1 MSFAHLHV
9 HTIYSLL
16 DGYSHIGKLM
26 QRVKQMNMPAVAIT
40 DHGTM
45 YGVVEFYRAARAA
58 GVKPIIGI
66 ETYMAARGMK
76 DQDPR
81 LDRKSTHLL
90 LLAENETGY
99 KNLLKIASAAQLEG
113 FYYYPRIDHEFL
125 AEHSEGLICTTGCL
139 GAEIPQALLQENPE
153 EAVRR
158 MNWYYDVFG
167 PDRFYVELQYH
178 EIPEIIAINR
188 QLVELGA
195 RYSAKFVATN
205 DVHYI
210 DPGDAYY
217 QDVMLAIQ
225 TGKPLDAAE
234 RFRMEGTD
242 YYLRSP
248 QEMMELFAEVPEAI
262 SNTLEIAE
270 RCNVELRFADET
282 HEYHLPDFP
291 VPAGETAQSYLR
303 KLCEEGARQRYGAR
317 ATSKEVVE
325 RLNYELDVI
334 HNMGFDAYFLI
345 VWDLCRYSREKGIW
359 YNARGSAAGSIVA
372 YTLGITLVD
381 PLAKGLLF
389 ERFLNPGRISMPDI
403 DLDFPDDRREELL
416 AYTAQKYGS
425 DKVAQIITFGTLG
438 SKAAVRDVGRVME
451 IELDLVNQIS
461 KLIPQHGSKP
471 ATLQEALEESSELR
485 EMYEQDPRVK
495 KLIDTASRLEGVI
508 RNAGTHAAGVVVGD
522 KPLVEYLPLHRPTN
536 QNAESVIPTVTQF
549 EMSILDSLGMLKV
562 DFLGLSTL
570 TVMSRACEMI
580 KQRHGVEYTLANI
593 PHDDPATYELL
604 GRGQTAG
611 VFQLEGNGMTRYLV
625 EMQPKN
631 WDNVIAMVALYRPG
645 PMDFIPS
652 YIRRMRGEEPVTY
665 KHPALEEIFAETY
678 GIPVYQEQ
686 IMQAAVK
693 LAGYSRSDA
702 DNLRK
707 AIAKKKKEQLEK
719 HRVKFVEGAVQNG
732 IPRETAEEIFAEWE
746 EFARYGFNKSHAAV
760 YGLMAVQTAFL
771 KAHYPAEFMAAL
783 MSVFKSDTDKITN
796 YIAESRKMGLDVLPP
811 DVNAS
816 RYDFSIEDRPDGST
830 AIRYGLGA
838 VKNVGYGPVETI
850 LKARDEGGPFTGL
863 DDFIRR
869 VDLRAVGKRALESL
883 IKVGA
888 LDAFGSRAGLLQI
901 LDRIMGQSA
910 SYFRAAEAGQM
921 SLFGG
926 ESAVQYDSIHV
937 PEVDIDRRELL
948 AWERE
953 LLGIFVSDHPLS
965 PYIEFLNKGV
975 SHNAATIE
983 NARKDQRVRVAGMLN
998 RLRRH
1003 QTKTGKEMAFATIED
1018 LHGNIELVLFPR
1030 TWEQY
1035 RDLLEEGRVLVIDGK
1050 ADDTTPPKV
1059 LVDRISTELSIIVSE
1074 EEMGDRVAEEQSD
1087 YIADWDENSPDSD
1100 PDAWKSLPPEPPPP
1114 PEFSAAT
1121 VPPAGGTTGK
1131 PVPAP
1136 APSSRPEPAVWL
1148 PSNGNGNGHSSAA
1161 VKTTAPQPALA
1172 ATTVVADAPPA
1183 APQKPVRSHTDRPLA
1198 AASAHPRQLT
1208 VVLRSSGDR
1217 PKDIRLVEWVCR
1229 TLQSIPGDDRFLL
1242 RIVQDGQEHL
1252 IDFPAHRTDI
1262 GQALPRLRRWLDET
1276 CLLIEG

>member
-16 DGYSHIGKLM
+16 DGYSHIDRLM
-26 QRVKQMNMPAVAIT
+26 QRVKEMNMPAVAVT

-45 YGVVEFYRAARAA
+45 YGVIEFYRAARNA

-66 ETYMAARGMK
+66 ETYMAARGMQ
-76 DQDPR
+76 DRDPR
-81 LDRKSTHLL
+81 LDKKSTHLL
-90 LLAENETGY
+90 LLAENEVGY
-99 KNLLKIASAAQLEG
+99 KNLLKIASAAQTDG
-113 FYYYPRIDHEFL
+113 FYYYPRIDHDFL
-125 AEHSEGLICTTGCL
+125 AEHAEGLICTSGCL
-139 GAEIPQALLQENPE
+139 GAEIPQALLKEDPE

-167 PDRFYVELQYH
+167 PDRFYVELQH
-178 EIPEIIAINR
+178 HNIAEITEVNR

-210 DPGDAYY
+210 DPEDAYF

-225 TGKPLDAAE
+225 TGKPLSAAD
-234 RFRMEGTD
+234 RFRMEGSD

-248 QEMMELFAEVPEAI
+248 EEMRQLFAEVPGAI

-270 RCNVELRFADET
+270 RCNVEFRFADET
-282 HEYHLPDFP
+282 HEYHLPHFP
-291 VPAGETAQSYLR
+291 VPEGETAQTYLR
-303 KLCEEGARQRYGAR
+303 KLCEAGARKRYGAR
-317 ATSKEVVE
+317 ATSQEVVD

-334 HNMGFDAYFLI
+334 HTMGFDAYFLI

-381 PLAKGLLF
+381 PLDKGLLF
-389 ERFLNPGRISMPDI
+389 ERFLNPGRVSMPDI

-451 IELDLVNQIS
+451 VDLDTVNRIS
-461 KLIPQHGSKP
+461 KLIPQKNNKP
-471 ATLQEALEESSELR
+471 VSLKKALEESAELR
-485 EMYEQDPRVK
+485 EWYERDPRVK
-495 KLIDTASRLEGVI
+495 KLIDTASRLEGVV
-508 RNAGTHAAGVVVGD
+508 RNPGTHAAGVVVGD

-536 QNAESVIPTVTQF
+536 QNAESAIPTVTQF

-570 TVMSRACEMI
+570 TVMSRACDLI
-580 KQRHGVEYTLANI
+580 KERHGVEYNLANI

-625 EMQPKN
+625 EMQPKT

-645 PMDFIPS
+645 PMEFIPQ
-652 YIRRMRGEEPVTY
+652 YIRRMRGEEEVTY
-665 KHPALEEIFAETY
+665 KHPWLEEIFAETY

-693 LAGYSRSDA
+693 LAGYNRSEA

-707 AIAKKKKEQLEK
+707 AIAKKKKKQLIK
-719 HRVKFVEGAVQNG
+719 HRAKFIEGAVKNG
-732 IPRETAEEIFAEWE
+732 IPRHTAEEIFDEWE

-783 MSVFKSDTDKITN
+783 MSVFKSDTSKITT
-796 YIAESRKMGLDVLPP
+796 YINESRKMGLEVLPP
-811 DVNAS
+811 DVNVS
-816 RYDFSIEDRPDGST
+816 RYDFSIEDLPGGRT

-838 VKNVGYGPVETI
+838 VKTVGYGPVEAI
-850 LKARDEGGPFTGL
+850 IKPRDADGPFANL

-869 VDLRAVGKRALESL
+869 VDLRAVGKRALEAL

-888 LDAFGSRAGLLQI
+888 LDAFGSRAGLLSI
-901 LDRIMGQSA
+901 LDQITGQSA
-910 SYFRAAEAGQM
+910 SYFRASEAGQL
-921 SLFGG
+921 SLFG
-926 ESAVQYDSIHV
+926 EATSVQFNAIHV
-937 PEVDIDRRELL
+937 PEIETDRREQLN
-948 AWERE
+948 WERE
-953 LLGIFVSDHPLS
+953 LLGIFVSDHPLR
-965 PYIEFLNKGV
+965 PYADFLTQGV
-975 SHNAATIE
+975 SHTANTIE
-983 NARKDQRVRVAGMLN
+983 EAQKNQRVRVAGMVN
-998 RLRRH
+998 RVRRH
-1003 QTKTGKEMAFATIED
+1003 MTKTGKEMAFATIED
-1018 LHGNIELVLFPR
+1018 LYGNIELVLFPK

-1035 RDLLEEGRVLVIDGK
+1035 RHLLTEDRVLVVEGK
-1050 ADDTTPPKV
+1050 ADDTSPPKV
-1059 LVDRISTELSIIVSE
+1059 LVDHISTEMTIVVAAE
-1074 EEMGDRVAEEQSD
+1074 EEEGDAPPAVRESAAAYAPSWQAVEM
-1087 YIADWDENSPDSD
+1087 
-1100 PDAWKSLPPEPPPP
+1100 PPEPPLSPF
-1114 PEFSAAT
+1114 E
-1121 VPPAGGTTGK
+1121 VPPAGGNGAA
-1131 PVPAP
+1131 AP
-1136 APSSRPEPAVWL
+1136 ASVQPPAGPE
-1148 PSNGNGNGHSSAA
+1148 SAA
-1161 VKTTAPQPALA
+1161 RL
-1172 ATTVVADAPPA
+1172 
-1183 APQKPVRSHTDRPLA
+1183 
-1198 AASAHPRQLT
+1198 PRQLT
-1208 VVLRSSGDR
+1208 VVLRSSADR
-1217 PKDIRLVEWVCR
+1217 ARDIRLVERVCR
-1229 TLQSIPGDDRFLL
+1229 LLQSVPGEDRFML
-1242 RIVQDGQEHL
+1242 RIIQNGHEHL
-1252 IDFPAHRTDI
+1252 IDFPRHRTDI
-1262 GQALPRLRRWLDET
+1262 NRVLPGLRKWLDEHD
-1276 CLLIEG
+1276 LLIEK